1 MSKAKRLAAAV
12 LASAVCAASF
22 TGCTDTT
29 YAMTAGGEKI
39 NAGIYIYNIYSEMSY
54 RNMMLYYSEGVTED
68 FFSQKIEG
76 KDYAEYLSDYAM
88 KSTKEYAAVK
98 AKFEELDLELTK
110 DQLKEIQ
117 ESVNSA
123 WDSQGELYE
132 YEGISKESIK
142 LAQQASY
149 MRTELFNHYYGEG
162 GEEEVSNADM
172 ESFLKDNYMRY
183 KMITISKA
191 AEGDENADETNA
203 EAKEH
208 FDEFSAQAEGVS
220 FTDFDLV
227 ISAYNDHLA
236 AEQAAASE
244 ESSQAADDTDSGSS
258 ADSAA
263 SADSVAGEELTVSE
277 AATESTN
284 AAADEGTADE
294 SLAADTE
301 ELPDSTAEEEVTDT
315 VTSDSEAM
323 TDGGDL
329 NLDPDAVL
337 DSESGETESEP
348 DPYANEQMVNFSN
361 IKKTYEE
368 NKDTKDYDDSSYK
381 LNEFIN
387 NMSAGSVETYE
398 NDTAYYIIAKGD
410 VAERASEYAEENHDS
425 LLQEMK
431 SEDFQAKIDSWVEAM
446 DFKINDK
453 AIKRYTPKV
462 VYDRQVEYTEKH
474 STK

>member
-162 GEEEVSNADM
+162 GEEEVTNADM

-227 ISAYNDHLA
+227 ISAYNDHVA

-263 SADSVAGEELTVSE
+263 GEELTASEVS
-277 AATESTN
+277 TESTN
-284 AAADEGTADE
+284 ASADE
-294 SLAADTE
+294 STVSDDTSVVSE
-301 ELPDSTAEEEVTDT
+301 DAVPDSTAEEEVTDT
-315 VTSDSEAM
+315 ASAAGDNANLDPEAVLGSTDSEAE
-323 TDGGDL
+323 
-329 NLDPDAVL
+329 
-337 DSESGETESEP
+337 SEAEP

-368 NKDTKDYDDSSYK
+368 NKDTEDYDDSSYK

>member
-227 ISAYNDHLA
+227 ISAYNDHVA

-258 ADSAA
+258 AESAA
-263 SADSVAGEELTVSE
+263 SADSAAGEELTASEVS
-277 AATESTN
+277 TESTN
-284 AAADEGTADE
+284 ASADE
-294 SLAADTE
+294 SAATDDTSVVSE
-301 ELPDSTAEEEVTDT
+301 DAVPDSTAEEEVTDT
-315 VTSDSEAM
+315 ASAAGDNANLDPEAVLGSTDSEAE
-323 TDGGDL
+323 
-329 NLDPDAVL
+329 
-337 DSESGETESEP
+337 SEAEP

-410 VAERASEYAEENHDS
+410 VDERASEYAEENHDS

-446 DFKINDK
+446 DFKI
-453 AIKRYTPKV
+453 
-462 VYDRQVEYTEKH
+462 
-474 STK
+474 

>member
-162 GEEEVSNADM
+162 GEEEVTNADM

-227 ISAYNDHLA
+227 ISAYNDHVA

-258 ADSAA
+258 AESAA
-263 SADSVAGEELTVSE
+263 SADSAAGEELTASEVS
-277 AATESTN
+277 TESTN
-284 AAADEGTADE
+284 ASADE
-294 SLAADTE
+294 SAATDDTSVVSE
-301 ELPDSTAEEEVTDT
+301 DAVPDSTAEEEVTDT
-315 VTSDSEAM
+315 ASAAGDNANLDPEAVLGSTDSEAE
-323 TDGGDL
+323 
-329 NLDPDAVL
+329 
-337 DSESGETESEP
+337 SEAEP

-410 VAERASEYAEENHDS
+410 VDERASEYAEENHDS

-474 STK
+474 STN